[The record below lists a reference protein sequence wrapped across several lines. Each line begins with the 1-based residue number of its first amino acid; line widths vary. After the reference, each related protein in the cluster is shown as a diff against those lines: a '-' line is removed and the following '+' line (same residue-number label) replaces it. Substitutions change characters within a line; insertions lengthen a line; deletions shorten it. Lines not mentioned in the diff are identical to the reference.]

1 MAFSAVTKTVKPK
14 VRVARC
20 RKLLGNFSAMQLLF
34 AGTTATVYT
43 DCNVCGLSSGRCL
56 NLVCVCQVSM
66 LSIARDCNLTH
77 DDCDWFGLQT

>member
-43 DCNVCGLSSGRCL
+43 DCDVCGLSSGRC
-56 NLVCVCQVSM
+56 
-66 LSIARDCNLTH
+66 
-77 DDCDWFGLQT
+77 